1 MHLRVAKCCD
11 ENVANLSERDAVVVA
26 TSSGYN
32 SKTSEPILSL
42 FFIILKPTVCSL
54 Q

>member
-26 TSSGYN
+26 TAKYCN
-32 SKTSEPILSL
+32 NKTSESIL
-42 FFIILKPTVCSL
+42 IIFALL
-54 Q
+54 